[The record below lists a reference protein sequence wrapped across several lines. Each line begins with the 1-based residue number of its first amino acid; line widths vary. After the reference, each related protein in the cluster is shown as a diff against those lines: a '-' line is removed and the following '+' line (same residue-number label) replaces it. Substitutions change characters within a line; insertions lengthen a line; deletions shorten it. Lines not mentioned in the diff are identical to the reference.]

1 MYRPGCS
8 KHLPTSLRKISNLKF
23 LNIWNNWQK
32 STFSNFQISN
42 VSISEK
48 CKNIFKIFRKLFG
61 KCLELSERRTL
72 YFRMG
77 CIVKLSKE
85 PIIIQ
90 PFHFVMM
97 IFTFSGCPGSMEN
110 HGEPTYFP
118 WYLLVFGLKM
128 KAEFGLPVV
137 SPDIHTQF
145 FDMAKLKRAIIIGY
159 TDTFTTN
166 PNQK

>member
-1 MYRPGCS
+1 MS
-8 KHLPTSLRKISNLKF
+8 NSLLESYVHVVYKNKKKIENTFLKNIFSTNQNFQISNFSISETTDK
-23 LNIWNNWQK
+23 K

-77 CIVKLSKE
+77 FIVKVSKE

-90 PFHFVMM
+90 PFHFVML

-118 WYLLVFGLKM
+118 
-128 KAEFGLPVV
+128 
-137 SPDIHTQF
+137 
-145 FDMAKLKRAIIIGY
+145 
-159 TDTFTTN
+159 
-166 PNQK
+166 